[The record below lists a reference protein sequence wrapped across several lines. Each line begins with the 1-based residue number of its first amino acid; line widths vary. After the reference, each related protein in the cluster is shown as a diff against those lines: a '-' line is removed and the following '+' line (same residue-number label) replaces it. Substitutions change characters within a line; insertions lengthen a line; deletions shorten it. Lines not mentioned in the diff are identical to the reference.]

1 MAITRP
7 KPKTADEF
15 VKAAPDAGRKGVRKG
30 NMEQITLTISPELRE
45 RIDKI
50 ADKLSQSRAAMIN
63 LAIYEFAERHN
74 PEGQG

>member
-1 MAITRP
+1 
-7 KPKTADEF
+7 
-15 VKAAPDAGRKGVRKG
+15 
-30 NMEQITLTISPELRE
+30 MEQITLTISPELRE